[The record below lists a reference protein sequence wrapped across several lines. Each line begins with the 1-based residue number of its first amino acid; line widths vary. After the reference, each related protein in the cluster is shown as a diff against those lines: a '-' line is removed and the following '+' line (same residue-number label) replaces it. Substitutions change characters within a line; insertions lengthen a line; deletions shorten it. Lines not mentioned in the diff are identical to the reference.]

1 LGWVDTIVNIKIFV
15 ITVLIV
21 LGYVALVIISGQ
33 KVSALNDELI
43 AERYNRLVAE
53 EKLEGVLSKLRSFEV
68 SLSEA
73 HNQLETIQANLQEK
87 ERTTAYLQT
96 EVEKVTKVKE
106 ILEQQLKNALVPTPG
121 DGPHNE

>member
-1 LGWVDTIVNIKIFV
+1 MNIKIFV

>member
-1 LGWVDTIVNIKIFV
+1 MGWVDTIVNIKIFV